1 MILTITTKVKIMSN
15 KNQQPGGS
23 ARPLENN
30 FSDGKGWSRSK
41 SNAPKISGAG
51 GGNATGPELS
61 NKKGQQS
68 NG

>member
-1 MILTITTKVKIMSN
+1 MMSSD
-15 KNQQPGGS
+15 KQHPGGD

-51 GGNATGPELS
+51 GGNATGPELT
-61 NKKGQQS
+61 NKKGQQG

>member
-1 MILTITTKVKIMSN
+1 MMSVH
-15 KNQQPGGS
+15 KNGSSHLSQAPGGD
-23 ARPLENN
+23 AKPLENN
-30 FSDGKGWSRSK
+30 FSDGGSWPRSK
-41 SNAPKISGAG
+41 SNAPKISGSG

>member
-1 MILTITTKVKIMSN
+1 MS
-15 KNQQPGGS
+15 KKQETGGS
-23 ARPLENN
+23 SDPLPNN
-30 FSDGKGWSRSK
+30 FNSGGYSRSK

>member
-1 MILTITTKVKIMSN
+1 MSN
-15 KNQQPGGS
+15 SKQQTGGD

-30 FSDGKGWSRSK
+30 FSAGGSWPRSK